1 MSLSSDLVSQFAKI
15 VQPEKKEQTET
26 TVYGTVVVYEGATYV
41 KLDGSDLMTPIE
53 TTTDVKSGERVTV
66 MVKNHTA
73 IVTGNLSSP
82 AARTGDVKELGNKIS
97 EFEIVIADKVS
108 VEQLEAEI
116 ARIDT
121 LVAENVT
128 IKERLTATEAS
139 IGSLEADNVVIH
151 EKLTAHDASIEN
163 LEAKKIDAEVVEA
176 TYATIENLEATN
188 ATVNNLEATYG
199 EFKDLAT
206 DKFTAIEADIDSLEV
221 NKLSAEQA
229 DLKYA
234 NIEFTNIGKAAI
246 ENFYAKSGII
256 KDLVVGDTTVTGKL
270 VGITIVG
277 DLIEGGTI
285 KADKLVVLGS
295 DGLYYKLNTDGV
307 SVSAEQTEYN
317 SLNGSIITAK
327 TITAEK
333 INVHD
338 LVAFDATIG
347 GFHISDDSIYSGV
360 KSSADNT
367 TRGIFLGKAG
377 ELNVG
382 DETNYLKYYREL
394 IESTIHEVS
403 KQTFTYKGEWD
414 STMRYSINDTVLFS
428 NAYYVALE
436 DILPDAIADI
446 GKADESVVART
457 SSFSPEVDERWTL
470 LTGEVYDGDIYTKE
484 QTILDTAPTGGID
497 LGVNTTTG
505 EPVYSYTE
513 SGIAKYYCIVNIY
526 KYKLAISAESMIFSA
541 TGKTVDDTIGDV
553 QTSFSKQT
561 ADIISACND
570 AISEALKGYVEN
582 GDYTQFRETVNAQLA
597 ILSDRITMN
606 FNTTVEEIDSLTG
619 DVENRFTTL
628 SKYINFSQ
636 DGIEIGS
643 GESTLK
649 LTIDNDRICFEQDGK
664 VKGWWDGSDFHT
676 GNIMVEVSERAQFGN
691 FAFIPRSD
699 GSLMF
704 LKVNNSTDEGVSG

>member
-15 VQPEKKEQTET
+15 VKPEKKEQTET

-382 DETNYLKYYREL
+382 DETNYLKYYREVTDA
-394 IESTIHEVS
+394 TIYQVT
-403 KQTFTYKGEWD
+403 KKTLTFKGEWD
-414 STMRYSINDTVLFS
+414 SATTYTIDDVVTFNGDHYIATGDATGMIPDTDPGWEL
-428 NAYYVALE
+428 L
-436 DILPDAIADI
+436 
-446 GKADESVVART
+446 
-457 SSFSPEVDERWTL
+457 SSGP
-470 LTGEVYDGDIYTKE
+470 YDGDVYTKTSTVISAE
-484 QTILDTAPTGGID
+484 PTGGTA
-497 LGVNTTTG
+497 LGVATTTG
-505 EPVYSYTE
+505 EEVYSYVDGSTT
-513 SGIAKYYCIVNIY
+513 KYYCQSGTV

-541 TGKTVDDTIGDV
+541 TGKTVDDTIGDI

-704 LKVNNSTDEGVSG
+704 LKVNNSTDEGASS

>member
-1 MSLSSDLVSQFAKI
+1 MALSNELISQFAK
-15 VQPEKKEQTET
+15 VMAGDKKKSSET
-26 TVYGTVVVYEGATYV
+26 TVYGTVVTDGNGNKYV
-41 KLDGSDLMTPIE
+41 KLDGSDQLTPL
-53 TTTDVKSGERVTV
+53 TDNERPSADLTLATANDGERVSVLIKDHSAT
-66 MVKNHTA
+66 
-73 IVTGNLSSP
+73 ITGNLSSP
-82 AARTGDVKELGNKIS
+82 AVRTGDFKDLDDKVTEIKQ
-97 EFEIVIADKVS
+97 FDIVIA
-108 VEQLEAEI
+108 EQVQANYGYIKKLEA
-116 ARIDT
+116 D
-121 LVAENVT
+121 
-128 IKERLTATEAS
+128 KAS
-139 IGSLEADNVVIH
+139 IGELEAAKAEIGELIAD
-151 EKLTAHDASIEN
+151 KASIGELN
-163 LEAKKIDAEVVEA
+163 AVKASVEDLEAKKLNADVAEI
-176 TYATIENLEATN
+176 TYATIENLNATN
-188 ATVNNLEATYG
+188 AKIDNLDA
-199 EFKDLAT
+199 EFVSTEELKAVKASIDDL
-206 DKFTAIEADIDSLEV
+206 DVK
-221 NKLSAEQA
+221 KLDAEQA
-229 DLKYA
+229 KLKYA
-234 NIEFTNIGKAAI
+234 NIDFANITKAAI

-347 GFHISDDSIYSGV
+347 GFHISDNSIYSGV

-394 IESTIHEVS
+394 IESSIHEVS
-403 KQTFTYKGEWD
+403 KQTLTYKGEWD

-436 DILPDAIADI
+436 DMLPDAIADI

-470 LTGEVYDGDIYTKE
+470 LTGKVYDGDIYTKE

-513 SGIAKYYCIVNIY
+513 SGIAKYYCIVGGY

-582 GDYTQFRETVNAQLA
+582 GDYTKFRETVNAQLA

-704 LKVNNSTDEGVSG
+704 LKVNNSTD

>member
-26 TVYGTVVVYEGATYV
+26 TVYGTAVVYEGATYV

-206 DKFTAIEADIDSLEV
+206 NKFTAIEADIDSLEV

-382 DETNYLKYYREL
+382 DETNYLKYYREVTDA
-394 IESTIHEVS
+394 TIYQVT
-403 KQTFTYKGEWD
+403 KKTLTFKGEWD
-414 STMRYSINDTVLFS
+414 SATTYTIDDVVTFNGDHYIATGDATGMIPDTDPGWEL
-428 NAYYVALE
+428 L
-436 DILPDAIADI
+436 
-446 GKADESVVART
+446 
-457 SSFSPEVDERWTL
+457 SSGP
-470 LTGEVYDGDIYTKE
+470 YDGDVYTKTS
-484 QTILDTAPTGGID
+484 TIISAEPTGGTA
-497 LGVNTTTG
+497 LGVATTTG
-505 EPVYSYTE
+505 EEVYSYVDGSTT
-513 SGIAKYYCIVNIY
+513 KYYCQSGTV

-704 LKVNNSTDEGVSG
+704 LKVNNSTGEGASG

>member
-73 IVTGNLSSP
+73 TITGNLSSP
-82 AARTGDVKELGNKIS
+82 AARTVDVKELGNKIS

-128 IKERLTATEAS
+128 IKERLTATEANS
-139 IGSLEADNVVIH
+139 GSLEADNVVIK

-367 TRGIFLGKAG
+367 TRGIFLGKYG

-382 DETNYLKYYREL
+382 DETNYLKYYRE
-394 IESTIHEVS
+394 ITDTTIYQVT
-403 KQTFTYKGEWD
+403 KKTLTFKGEWD
-414 STMRYSINDTVLFS
+414 SSTIYMVDDVVTFNGSYYIATGDATGMIPDTDPGWEPL
-428 NAYYVALE
+428 
-436 DILPDAIADI
+436 
-446 GKADESVVART
+446 
-457 SSFSPEVDERWTL
+457 SSGP
-470 LTGEVYDGDIYTKE
+470 YDGDVYTKTSTVISE
-484 QTILDTAPTGGID
+484 EPTGGTA
-497 LGVNTTTG
+497 LGVPTTTG
-505 EPVYSYTE
+505 EEVYSYVD
-513 SGIAKYYCIVNIY
+513 GIVTKYYCKSGTA

-606 FNTTVEEIDSLTG
+606 FNTTIEEIDSLTG

-704 LKVNNSTDEGVSG
+704 LKVNNSTDEGASG

>member
-1 MSLSSDLVSQFAKI
+1 MSLSNDLVSQFAKM
-15 VQPEKKEQTET
+15 VQPPKKEPTET

-41 KLDGSDLMTPIE
+41 KLDGSELMTPIE
-53 TTTDVKSGERVTV
+53 TTTDIQSGERVTV

-73 IVTGNLSSP
+73 TVTGNLSSP
-82 AARTGDVKELGNKIS
+82 AARTGDVKDLGNKIS
-97 EFEIVIADKVS
+97 EFEIIIADKVS

-139 IGSLEADNVVIH
+139 IGSLEADNVVIN

-163 LEAKKIDAEVVEA
+163 LEATKIDAEVVES

-188 ATVNNLEATYG
+188 AQINNLEATYG
-199 EFKDLAT
+199 DFKNLAT
-206 DKFTAIEADIDSLEV
+206 DKLEAHDAAIENLEV
-221 NKLSAEQA
+221 TKLSAEQA

-256 KDLVVGDTTVTGKL
+256 KDLIVGDTTVTGKL
-270 VGITIVG
+270 VGITIIG

-317 SLNGSIITAK
+317 SLNGSIITAH

-333 INVHD
+333 VNVHD

-367 TRGIFLGKAG
+367 TRGIFLGNAG

-382 DETNYLKYYREL
+382 DETNYLKYYREAV
-394 IESTIHEVS
+394 ESSVHEVS
-403 KQTFTYKGEWD
+403 KQTLTYKGEWN
-414 STMRYSINDTVLFS
+414 STVGYSINDTVLFS
-428 NAYYVALE
+428 NVYYVALE
-436 DILPDAIADI
+436 DILAEAVADVAQ
-446 GKADESVVART
+446 ADLAVAAGA
-457 SSFSPEVDERWTL
+457 SSLNPGSDERWTL
-470 LTGEVYDGDIYTKE
+470 LTGEVHDGDIYIKAQAT
-484 QTILDTAPTGGID
+484 LDTTPTGGTA

-505 EPVYSYTE
+505 EPVYSYSDAGST
-513 SGIAKYYCIVNIY
+513 KYYCVASGY
-526 KYKLAISAESMIFSA
+526 KYKLAIAAESMIFSA

-553 QTSFSKQT
+553 QTSFSQQNAET
-561 ADIISACND
+561 IAACNE
-570 AISEALKGYVEN
+570 AIENALEGYVEN
-582 GDYTQFRETVNAQLA
+582 GDYTEFKETVQAQLA
-597 ILSDRITMN
+597 LMSDRITMN
-606 FNTTVEEIDSLTG
+606 FNTTIEEITSVDGEVNSK
-619 DVENRFTTL
+619 FTEL
-628 SKYINFSQ
+628 YKYINFSQ
-636 DGIEIGS
+636 DGIEIGAD
-643 GESTLK
+643 ENALK
-649 LTIDNDRICFEQDGK
+649 LILDNDMIHFVQNG
-664 VKGWWDGSDFHT
+664 VTKGWWDGNDFHT
-676 GNIMVEVSERAQFGN
+676 GNIMVDVSERAQFGN

-704 LKVNNSTDEGVSG
+704 LKVNDT